1 MPYVVNSDCVLCG
14 ACVSGCEVK
23 AISEGETRC
32 QIDPDIC
39 IECGICE
46 ANCPSQAIGFVEEA
60 SAAAGI
66 PA

>member
-1 MPYVVNSDCVLCG
+1 MPYVVSSECILCG

-32 QIDPDIC
+32 EIDPAVC

-46 ANCPSQAIGFVEEA
+46 ANCPCQAISFEEE
-60 SAAAGI
+60 SAGAAGT

>member
-1 MPYVVNSDCVLCG
+1 MPYVVSSDCILCG

-39 IECGICE
+39 IECSVCE
-46 ANCPSQAIGFVEEA
+46 ANCPSQAIGFVEETA
-60 SAAAGI
+60 GAAGT